1 MDILDFL
8 QRHWMLTA
16 AAVGIL
22 FMIITNEAA
31 RMTRKYSEINPSEAT
46 RMLSHDEP
54 LLLDVREIDEFRA
67 GYLMGAKHIPLG
79 QLAAK
84 ADQFA
89 EWKDKPVIIYC
100 RSGNRSGVA
109 CGQLAKL
116 GFTKLYNLAGG
127 ILAWQHE
134 NLPVKKK

>member
-1 MDILDFL
+1 MDFFEFL

-22 FMIITNEAA
+22 FMLIANEVS
-31 RMTRKYSEINPSEAT
+31 RVTRKHKEITPSEAT
-46 RMLSHDEP
+46 RMLSHEEP

-79 QLAAK
+79 QLTDK
-84 ADQFA
+84 LDQIEA
-89 EWKDKPVIIYC
+89 WKDKPVIIYC

-116 GFTKLYNLAGG
+116 GFTKLHNLAGG

>member
-1 MDILDFL
+1 MDFIDFF

-22 FMIITNEAA
+22 FMLLANEFA
-31 RMTRKYSEINPSEAT
+31 RVTSKYSEISPSEAT

-79 QLAAK
+79 QLASK
-84 ADQFA
+84 ADQLEA
-89 EWKDKPVIIYC
+89 WKDKPVIIYC

-116 GFTKLYNLAGG
+116 GFTQLHNLAGG

>member
-1 MDILDFL
+1 
-8 QRHWMLTA
+8 MLTA

-22 FMIITNEAA
+22 FMIIANEFS
-31 RMTRKYSEINPSEAT
+31 RVTRNYSEINPAEAS
-46 RMLSHDEP
+46 RMLSHEEP

-79 QLAAK
+79 QLGAK
-84 ADQFA
+84 LDQIEA
-89 EWKDKPVIIYC
+89 WKDKPVIIYC

-109 CGQLAKL
+109 CGQLAKQ
-116 GFTKLYNLAGG
+116 GFTKLHNLAGG

>member
-1 MDILDFL
+1 
-8 QRHWMLTA
+8 MLTA

-22 FMIITNEAA
+22 FMLIANEFA
-31 RMTRKYSEINPSEAT
+31 RVTSKYSEINPSEAT

-79 QLAAK
+79 QLAGK
-84 ADQFA
+84 VGQF
-89 EWKDKPVIIYC
+89 EDWKDKPVIIYC

-116 GFTKLYNLAGG
+116 GFTRLHNLAGG

>member
-1 MDILDFL
+1 
-8 QRHWMLTA
+8 MLTA
-16 AAVGIL
+16 AAAGIL
-22 FMIITNEAA
+22 FMLIANEAT
-31 RMTRKYSEINPSEAT
+31 RVTRKYSEINPSEAT

-79 QLAAK
+79 QLASK
-84 ADQFA
+84 ADQFE
-89 EWKDKPVIIYC
+89 EWKDKPIIIYC
-100 RSGNRSGVA
+100 RSGNRSGIA
-109 CGQLAKL
+109 CDQLAKL
-116 GFTKLYNLAGG
+116 GFTKLHNLAGG